1 MYSPGP
7 LEAFHIQDIRPSPV
21 LNRDHVVECSS
32 RGHEAGLNGLPKLSL
47 VTSAATYRKRS
58 NCMTPVEINCAFL
71 FLAPLLLVQ

>member
-7 LEAFHIQDIRPSPV
+7 LEAFRTQHIRPSPV

-32 RGHEAGLNGLPKLSL
+32 RGHKAGLNCVPKLSL
-47 VTSAATYRKRS
+47 VTWAATYRKRS
-58 NCMTPVEINCAFL
+58 NCISRVEINCAVL